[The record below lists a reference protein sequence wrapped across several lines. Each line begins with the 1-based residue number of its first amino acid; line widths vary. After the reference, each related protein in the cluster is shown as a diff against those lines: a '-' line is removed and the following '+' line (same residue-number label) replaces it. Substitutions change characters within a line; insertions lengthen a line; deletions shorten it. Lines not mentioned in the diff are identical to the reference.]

1 MTRNEFQIKQTEN
14 ARDAARV
21 RYIKACEWLA
31 RNLRSAA
38 ERADFISTTRSV
50 DECVMSSSL
59 VQDISRAATEY
70 RMLGEQLVALRQA
83 VEEEEKSS

>member
-21 RYIKACEWLA
+21 RYIKACEWLG
-31 RNLRSAA
+31 RNLKRAA
-38 ERADFISTTRSV
+38 DQADFIGNTRSV

-59 VQDISRAATEY
+59 VQDITRAATEY

-83 VEEEEKSS
+83 VEEEVTS